1 MSVDVEQEDQNPFN
15 FDDNDIIPLDEQ
27 IYGRFE
33 TDSRV
38 LKGSIVDV
46 TQLTRA
52 SNIKENKS
60 A

>member
-1 MSVDVEQEDQNPFN
+1 MSVELEQEDPNPFN
-15 FDDNDIIPLDEQ
+15 FEDNVISPLDEQ

-46 TQLTRA
+46 TQLTR
-52 SNIKENKS
+52 
-60 A
+60 

>member
-1 MSVDVEQEDQNPFN
+1 MSVEHEDLN
-15 FDDNDIIPLDEQ
+15 FEDNEISPLDEQ

-46 TQLTRA
+46 T
-52 SNIKENKS
+52 
-60 A
+60 